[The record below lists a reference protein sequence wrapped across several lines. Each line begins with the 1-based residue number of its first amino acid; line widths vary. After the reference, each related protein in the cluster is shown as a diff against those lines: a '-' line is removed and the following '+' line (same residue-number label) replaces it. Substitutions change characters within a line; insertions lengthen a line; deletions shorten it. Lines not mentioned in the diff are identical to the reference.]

1 MPNQL
6 NLWCHLSRETQT
18 ELIEKAYALGLDA
31 VYVWYRPYFELRD
44 SIILKR
50 YNQLKRKTDKTNQQL
65 YHQIAA
71 EISSLLE
78 QVTPKVVEHVV
89 FSARHSRRI

>member
-6 NLWCHLSRETQT
+6 NLWYHLSRETQT

-50 YNQLKRKTDKTNQQL
+50 YSQLKRKSQKTNQQL
-65 YHQIAA
+65 YHQIAE
-71 EISSLLE
+71 EISSFLE
-78 QVTPKVVEHVV
+78 PVTPKAVEHVV
-89 FSARHSRRI
+89 SSAKPSRII

>member
-18 ELIEKAYALGLDA
+18 ELIEKAYALGLDS

-44 SIILKR
+44 SIILRR
-50 YNQLKRKTDKTNQQL
+50 YNQLKKTNKTNQQL
-65 YHQIAA
+65 YNQIAE

-89 FSARHSRRI
+89 FAAKHSRII